1 MAASGAGEL
10 AFWLAV
16 GLIGLGVTTGPIGKA
31 IGQAVEALVGR
42 LAGRA
47 GADHSAEL
55 EELSHQVG
63 DLRGMEHRVLEL
75 EERLDFAERLL
86 TSGRQANAP
95 EADTP
100 PEPVD
105 AAR

>member
-1 MAASGAGEL
+1 MGNGAGDL

-31 IGQAVEALVGR
+31 IGQAMEALVGR
-42 LAGRA
+42 LAGRSA
-47 GADHSAEL
+47 ADRAAEL
-55 EELSHQVG
+55 EELSRQVG
-63 DLRGMEHRVLEL
+63 DLQGVEQRVLEL

-86 TSGRQANAP
+86 TSGRQAAGRD
-95 EADTP
+95 ADTP

-105 AAR
+105 SVR